1 MKNKYF
7 TLFVAVVLCFTF
19 LFGMTVTA
27 LDAGNIEIP
36 NETVGDVLE
45 GVLKEDPGVVGEEI
59 KEGIY
64 EGRDFLQVLTDAI
77 DNLRIIIANFLADFF
92 KRMDI
97 GQSESIF
104 K

>member
-7 TLFVAVVLCFTF
+7 ILFMTVVLCFTF
-19 LFGMTVTA
+19 LLGMSAMA
-27 LDAGNIEIP
+27 LDAGSIEIP

-45 GVLKEDPGVVGEEI
+45 DVLKEDPGVVGEEI
-59 KEGIY
+59 KDGIY
-64 EGRDFLQVLTDAI
+64 EGRDFLQKLTEII
-77 DNLRIIIANFLADFF
+77 DNLRILITNFLADFF
-92 KRMDI
+92 ERMDI

>member
-1 MKNKYF
+1 MKRKYLA
-7 TLFVAVVLCFTF
+7 LFMAVVLCFTF
-19 LFGMTVTA
+19 LFGMAATA
-27 LDAGNIEIP
+27 LDLENVEIP
-36 NETVGDVLE
+36 PETIEGALE
-45 GVLKEDPGVVGEEI
+45 GVLKEDPGVVGDEI
-59 KEGIY
+59 KDGIY
-64 EGRDFLQVLTDAI
+64 QARDVIQVLTEAL

>member
-7 TLFVAVVLCFTF
+7 ILFMTVVLCFTF
-19 LFGMTVTA
+19 LLGMSAMA
-27 LDAGNIEIP
+27 LDAGSIEIP

-45 GVLKEDPGVVGEEI
+45 DVLKEDPGVVGEEI
-59 KEGIY
+59 KDGIY
-64 EGRDFLQVLTDAI
+64 EGRNFLQKLTEII
-77 DNLRIIIANFLADFF
+77 DNLRILITNFLADFF
-92 KRMDI
+92 ERMDI

>member
-7 TLFVAVVLCFTF
+7 ILFMTVVLCFTF
-19 LFGMTVTA
+19 LSGMSAMA
-27 LDAGNIEIP
+27 LDAGSIEIP

-45 GVLKEDPGVVGEEI
+45 DVLKEDPGVVGEEI
-59 KEGIY
+59 KDGIY
-64 EGRDFLQVLTDAI
+64 EGRDFLQKLTEII
-77 DNLRIIIANFLADFF
+77 DNLRILITNFLADFF
-92 KRMDI
+92 ERMDI